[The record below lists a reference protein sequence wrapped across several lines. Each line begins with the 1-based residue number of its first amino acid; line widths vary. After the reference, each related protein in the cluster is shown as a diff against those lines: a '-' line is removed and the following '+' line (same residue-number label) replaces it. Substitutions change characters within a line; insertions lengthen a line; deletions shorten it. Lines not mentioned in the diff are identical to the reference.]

1 MGLFLLTV
9 NTMGKYYQHKL
20 NGLSEPEPE
29 LNELTLAEKRA
40 LIPYLRTFITEE
52 RDRRITEVLANRT
65 RHFTVVL
72 EDLYQTQNI
81 SAVMRTCECYGVQDV
96 HIIEKENEF
105 IIHDAISM
113 GSNKWLTLHNY
124 KNEPGNV
131 ARCADWLHANGYKL
145 IATLPAEN
153 SVFVEDL
160 PVDEK
165 TAFFFGT
172 ELTGLSDEAVAVCDG
187 AVKIPMYGFTESF
200 NISNSVAILTSN
212 RMEKLRRS
220 QVDWRLSDDE
230 HDELYF
236 EWLCKSIRN
245 IDLILKREL
254 EGR

>member
-1 MGLFLLTV
+1 
-9 NTMGKYYQHKL
+9 MGKYYQHHL
-20 NGLSEPEPE
+20 NSQNGQPTTMTPE
-29 LNELTLAEKRA
+29 LSLETKRS

-52 RDRRITEVLANRT
+52 RDTRILEVLANRT

-72 EDLYQTQNI
+72 EDLFQTQNI

-105 IIHDAISM
+105 VIHDAISM

-124 KNEPGNV
+124 QNEPGNV

-153 SVFVEDL
+153 SVFVDDL

-212 RMEKLRRS
+212 RIERLRRS
-220 QVDWRLSDDE
+220 QVDWHLTPDE

-254 EGR
+254 AGR

>member
-1 MGLFLLTV
+1 
-9 NTMGKYYQHKL
+9 MGKYYQHKL
-20 NGLSEPEPE
+20 DSQSGPMADVPEISLE
-29 LNELTLAEKRA
+29 TKRS
-40 LIPYLRTFITEE
+40 LLPYLRTFITEE
-52 RDRRITEVLANRT
+52 RDARILEVLANRT

-72 EDLYQTQNI
+72 EDLFQTQNI

-124 KNEPGNV
+124 QNEPGNV
-131 ARCADWLHANGYKL
+131 AKCADWLHANGYKL

-153 SVFVEDL
+153 SVFVDDL

-212 RMEKLRRS
+212 MTERLRRS
-220 QVDWRLSDDE
+220 QVDWRLTPDE

>member
-1 MGLFLLTV
+1 M
-9 NTMGKYYQHKL
+9 
-20 NGLSEPEPE
+20 
-29 LNELTLAEKRA
+29 NELTLDVKRA

-52 RDRRITEVLANRT
+52 RDTRILEVLQNST
-65 RHFTVVL
+65 RHLTIVL
-72 EDLYQTQNI
+72 ENLYQTQNI

-124 KNEPGNV
+124 QNEPGNV
-131 ARCADWLHANGYKL
+131 TRCADWLHGHGYKL

-153 SVFVEDL
+153 SVFVDDL

-212 RMEKLRRS
+212 MTERLRRS
-220 QVDWRLSDDE
+220 PVDWRLTPDE
-230 HDELYF
+230 HDDLYF

>member
-1 MGLFLLTV
+1 
-9 NTMGKYYQHKL
+9 MGKYYQHKL
-20 NGLSEPEPE
+20 DSQSRQTEAAPGLP
-29 LNELTLAEKRA
+29 LATKRS
-40 LIPYLRTFITEE
+40 LIPYLRTFVTEE
-52 RDRRITEVLANRT
+52 RDARIQEVLASRT

-105 IIHDAISM
+105 VIHDAISM

-131 ARCADWLHANGYKL
+131 AKCADFLHAKGYKL

-153 SVFVEDL
+153 SVFMDDL
-160 PVDEK
+160 PVEEK

-200 NISNSVAILTSN
+200 NISNSVAILTSSMTE
-212 RMEKLRRS
+212 RLRRS
-220 QVDWRLSDDE
+220 QVDWRLTPDECDD
-230 HDELYF
+230 LYF

-245 IDLILKREL
+245 IDLILKRAL
-254 EGR
+254 EEP

>member
-1 MGLFLLTV
+1 
-9 NTMGKYYQHKL
+9 MGKYYQHKL
-20 NGLSEPEPE
+20 DSQSGPMTDVPEISLE
-29 LNELTLAEKRA
+29 TKRS
-40 LIPYLRTFITEE
+40 LLPYLRTFITEE
-52 RDRRITEVLANRT
+52 RDARILEVLANRT

-131 ARCADWLHANGYKL
+131 AKCADWLHANGYKL
-145 IATLPAEN
+145 IATMPAEN
-153 SVFVEDL
+153 SVFVDDL

-212 RMEKLRRS
+212 MTERLRRS
-220 QVDWRLSDDE
+220 QVDWRLTPDE

-254 EGR
+254 EER

>member
-1 MGLFLLTV
+1 
-9 NTMGKYYQHKL
+9 MGKYYQHH
-20 NGLSEPEPE
+20 LSSQAGQPAAAP
-29 LNELTLAEKRA
+29 ELTLETKRT
-40 LIPYLRTFITEE
+40 LLPYLRTFITEE
-52 RDRRITEVLANRT
+52 RDARILEVLDNRT

-124 KNEPGNV
+124 PNEPGNV
-131 ARCADWLHANGYKL
+131 ARCADWLHDHGYKL

-153 SVFVEDL
+153 SVFVDDL

-212 RMEKLRRS
+212 MTERLRRS
-220 QVDWRLSDDE
+220 QVDWRLTPDE
-230 HDELYF
+230 HDDLYF

>member
-1 MGLFLLTV
+1 
-9 NTMGKYYQHKL
+9 MGKYYQHHL
-20 NGLSEPEPE
+20 NSHSGQTTDVPGLSLEV
-29 LNELTLAEKRA
+29 KRS
-40 LIPYLRTFITEE
+40 LLPYLRTFITEE
-52 RDRRITEVLANRT
+52 RDARILEVLANRT

-124 KNEPGNV
+124 KNESGNV

-153 SVFVEDL
+153 SVFVDDL

-212 RMEKLRRS
+212 MTERLRRS
-220 QVDWRLSDDE
+220 QVDWRLSPDE

-254 EGR
+254 AGR

>member
-1 MGLFLLTV
+1 
-9 NTMGKYYQHKL
+9 MGKYYQHHL
-20 NGLSEPEPE
+20 NSQPGQTTDVPE
-29 LNELTLAEKRA
+29 LSLEVKRS
-40 LIPYLRTFITEE
+40 LLPYLRTFITEE
-52 RDRRITEVLANRT
+52 RDARILEVLQNRT
-65 RHFTVVL
+65 RHLTVVL

-105 IIHDAISM
+105 VIHDAISM

-131 ARCADWLHANGYKL
+131 ARCADWLHGNGYKL
-145 IATLPAEN
+145 IATLPTED
-153 SVFVEDL
+153 SVFVDDL

-172 ELTGLSDEAVAVCDG
+172 ELTGLSDEAVTVCDG

-200 NISNSVAILTSN
+200 NISNSVAILISN
-212 RMEKLRRS
+212 RIEQLHRS
-220 QVDWRLSDDE
+220 GTDWRLTPDE
-230 HDELYF
+230 HDDLYF

-245 IDLILKREL
+245 IDLILKREM

>member
-1 MGLFLLTV
+1 
-9 NTMGKYYQHKL
+9 MGKFYQHKL
-20 NGLSEPEPE
+20 ESQVKPAPGMS
-29 LNELTLAEKRA
+29 ELTLETKRS

-52 RDRRITEVLANRT
+52 RDARILEVLANRS

-113 GSNKWLTLHNY
+113 GANKWLTLHNY

-131 ARCADWLHANGYKL
+131 ARCADFLHAKGYKL

-153 SVFVEDL
+153 SVFVDDL
-160 PVDEK
+160 PVEEK
-165 TAFFFGT
+165 MAFFFGT
-172 ELTGLSDEAVAVCDG
+172 ELTGLSEEAVAACDG

-212 RMEKLRRS
+212 RMERLRHS
-220 QVDWRLSDDE
+220 NVDWKLTADE
-230 HDELYF
+230 HDEIYF

-245 IDLILKREL
+245 IDLILKRKL

>member
-1 MGLFLLTV
+1 MEKPQK
-9 NTMGKYYQHKL
+9 MGKYYRHTNRPQQ
-20 NGLSEPEPE
+20 PVPTM
-29 LNELTLAEKRA
+29 NELTLDVKRA

-52 RDRRITEVLANRT
+52 RDTRILEVLQNRT
-65 RHFTVVL
+65 RHLTIVL
-72 EDLYQTQNI
+72 ENLYQTQNI

-105 IIHDAISM
+105 MIHDAISM
-113 GSNKWLTLHNY
+113 GANKWLTLHNY

-131 ARCADWLHANGYKL
+131 ARCANFLHEKGYKL

-153 SVFVEDL
+153 SVFVDDL

-172 ELTGLSDEAVAVCDG
+172 ELTGLSEEAVAVCDG

-212 RMEKLRRS
+212 RIERLHRS
-220 QVDWRLSDDE
+220 GTDWRLSSDE

-245 IDLILKREL
+245 IDLILKRKL
-254 EGR
+254 EEGD

>member
-1 MGLFLLTV
+1 
-9 NTMGKYYQHKL
+9 MGKYYQHHL
-20 NGLSEPEPE
+20 NSQSGQTTDVPGLSLEV
-29 LNELTLAEKRA
+29 KRS
-40 LIPYLRTFITEE
+40 LLPYLRTFITEE
-52 RDRRITEVLANRT
+52 RDARILEVLANRT

-153 SVFVEDL
+153 SVFVDDL

-212 RMEKLRRS
+212 MTERLRRS
-220 QVDWRLSDDE
+220 QVNWRLSPDE

-254 EGR
+254 AGR